1 MDMVLEI
8 LEMGLLFLIFGLILT
23 GIVIFYKRTTHSFL
37 YEKIFVKNRWT
48 IRIINTRKKVQSIK
62 VYVNSAQTHVSCSLM
77 TETSLDEGES
87 ISFDCPHTVGDYSP
101 IVIYFDGH
109 KIEKTFK
116 DIRNIL
122 ICTNGTV
129 NLTTP

>member
-1 MDMVLEI
+1 MDI
-8 LEMGLLFLIFGLILT
+8 LGTVLLFLIFGLILA

-37 YEKIFVKNRWT
+37 YEKTLEKNRWT
-48 IRIINTRKKVQSIK
+48 IRITNTRKKVQSIK
-62 VYVNSAQTHVSCSLM
+62 AYVNSAQTHVSCSLM

-101 IVIYFDGH
+101 VVIYFDGH

-129 NLTTP
+129 NLATP